1 MRSRHP
7 VPTTTSSSSESESVH
22 RFALFC
28 VHEIEFSTNREIEE
42 EMNGTVVLSQGK
54 VKRLPPPIHRQS
66 SARGKESAGWWCG
79 IVLWYKIV
87 EEMVCAVIHSRHVY
101 KQSRK
106 VL

>member
-1 MRSRHP
+1 
-7 VPTTTSSSSESESVH
+7 
-22 RFALFC
+22 
-28 VHEIEFSTNREIEE
+28 
-42 EMNGTVVLSQGK
+42 MNGTVVVSQGK

-79 IVLWYKIV
+79 TLVLWYKIV